1 MSCVKLSL
9 LVFLLVLLSRLCLY
23 ISLYLYIYICTCVV
37 CKYWTVCIVIK
48 NTISCCQSSLRQV
61 DQMDIWGKCFDNF
74 WSAGRDGL
82 LLVAWIWCAQAA
94 CLGLTF
100 VIWWEKEEDRWW
112 WWWLGWWPK
121 SWQDLDLPV
130 WVGAPG
136 TSLTW
141 PGMCPGHSPPGSRGK
156 AEPIGE
162 HWWRR
167 YGRWEDCNHWIGLRN
182 WRPSG
187 SKIIHIKQIVR
198 IFGFPD
204 VLWQGEYVDFIYIW
218 PIYIYIYILHS
229 KPFELNLKLK

>member
-1 MSCVKLSL
+1 MAFYLCHVSNVSL
-9 LVFLLVLLSRLCLY
+9 LVFLLVFAVQTMFIY
-23 ISLYLYIYICTCVV
+23 IFISLYICTCVD
-37 CKYWTVCIVIK
+37 CKYWTVCLVVE
-48 NTISCCQSSLRQV
+48 NTISCCQSSLCQV

-82 LLVAWIWCAQAA
+82 LLVAWIWCAQVA

-141 PGMCPGHSPPGSRGK
+141 PGMCPGHYPPGSTGK
-156 AEPIGE
+156 GVDQLINIDGE
-162 HWWRR
+162 
-167 YGRWEDCNHWIGLRN
+167 DM
-182 WRPSG
+182 
-187 SKIIHIKQIVR
+187 
-198 IFGFPD
+198 
-204 VLWQGEYVDFIYIW
+204 
-218 PIYIYIYILHS
+218 
-229 KPFELNLKLK
+229 